1 MREAEHSRTALLV
14 AALRARSACD
24 DPWASRL
31 AGPEGEALADRL
43 LADNPHMALW
53 LGVRTRFIDECV
65 RRLAR
70 PQVVILGAGLD
81 SRAAR
86 LATPGARFFEV
97 DAPAS
102 QAVKRA
108 TIEAVDGYPVDAAEY
123 VACDF
128 EREDFLE
135 RLVAC
140 GFRRDVP
147 SLFVWE
153 GVAYYL
159 PEAAVRAT
167 FDRVLGCDPG
177 TLVVFDMIT
186 RRLVEA
192 SHDPKHARRLG
203 LFSEVGEPL
212 RFGLDDPLPFLHD
225 CGFRFVQTSR
235 FDELC
240 LNLEGSYDASRRFEF
255 QTMTLAGARNPW

>member
-1 MREAEHSRTALLV
+1 M
-14 AALRARSACD
+14 
-24 DPWASRL
+24 
-31 AGPEGEALADRL
+31 
-43 LADNPHMALW
+43 
-53 LGVRTRFIDECV
+53 
-65 RRLAR
+65 
-70 PQVVILGAGLD
+70 
-81 SRAAR
+81 
-86 LATPGARFFEV
+86 
-97 DAPAS
+97 
-102 QAVKRA
+102 
-108 TIEAVDGYPVDAAEY
+108 
-123 VACDF
+123 
-128 EREDFLE
+128 
-135 RLVAC
+135 AC
-140 GFRRDVP
+140 GFDPEVP

-167 FDRVLGCDPG
+167 FDRVLSCHPD

-192 SHDPKHARRLG
+192 SHDPKHAQRLG

-240 LNLEGSYDASRRFEF
+240 LNLQGTFDAGRRFEF
-255 QTMTLAGARNPW
+255 QTMTLAGSRNPW